1 LRAADWLQRTQV
13 STAENLSGDTG
24 RCYGIR
30 GQSHVNSHDE
40 SGHYIDGRT
49 TSYAI
54 CALLGFAD
62 PAARILLEVDA

>member
-1 LRAADWLQRTQV
+1 LAAD
-13 STAENLSGDTG
+13 GG
-24 RCYGIR
+24 FP
-30 GQSHVNSHDE
+30 SHDE